1 MLALIKS
8 TNERISLQEKK
19 GLKVIYL
26 KKIFR
31 AKMWRYKKSYKII
44 RQHFDINFYLKENP
58 DVRAGKQDPILHYL
72 EHGSREGR
80 RPTPGFDVHFYTQKY
95 ASEIGEHEPFTY
107 YIKYG
112 RDKNH
117 STSRG
122 DTYVSQ
128 QTKQQIPDYELIE
141 SEFDADYYLN
151 ENHDVR
157 KLNVDPIIHYLQH
170 GRREGRRPTPDFDPA
185 FYAEEYASEVGEKD
199 PFTHYIKYGRKKGY
213 KGAIEEYYYSD
224 QLVYPDGVV
233 PSRRPRNE
241 NDYAMSVPFPEKL
254 RSHPYKK
261 TAAIIHA
268 FYPELM
274 EEVFGYLNQSNCV
287 IDLFISTDTNEKA
300 EEILLIKNTYTNGL
314 VEVRVTENRGRDIGP
329 MITSFKDVFTNY
341 EAFLHIHTKRSP
353 HGGDG
358 LSSWREYLFK
368 NLIGSAEV
376 IDSNLH
382 ILSSQNVGIVYPQ
395 HLYNLRGILNW
406 GYNFDIA
413 SSLLRK
419 IKIRLSKDMVLEF
432 PSGSMFWAR
441 TAAFRRIL
449 SLDLKLEDFDREAGQ
464 VDGTLSHA
472 IERLF
477 LFFAEASG
485 YAWIKIIHSDIDYP
499 HKNCVL
505 PVASEEQFSHH
516 FKRVYRPLL
525 TLPVSGAY
533 PLNRSIAPCREL
545 LFYPSSKTRKR
556 VILLVPSVNPRQV
569 FGGVT
574 TALKLFHD
582 MARYASPSV
591 DFAILATDASIE
603 PEGISAL
610 PEYTLKPFLSEEEDA
625 RFSLID
631 VSSRSTGR
639 FPIRSGDVFFATAWW
654 TALIA
659 KSGQKFQETYFGDF
673 NKFIYLIQDFEPNFY
688 GWGTMYALAEATYRD
703 NKRFYPIINS
713 EELYRFFRS
722 ETYAMTDAVCLPY
735 RLNDRINLLLN
746 PRPREKVLIFYGRPS
761 THRNLFEIICNALVL
776 WQTRNPVSSSS
787 WRVISL
793 GEDYPKSWL
802 NPIQNTDVL
811 GKITLEQY
819 AYWLSRSSIGV
830 SLMLSPHP
838 SYPPLEMAE
847 AGLMTITNDY
857 AFKSMSS
864 RFDLMSLPYVDEE
877 SLADYIEICV
887 NRYDTGDYSIN
898 TGRCEPKLGRQED
911 VNYFTTENLIKE
923 FDLNQSP

>member
-1 MLALIKS
+1 
-8 TNERISLQEKK
+8 
-19 GLKVIYL
+19 
-26 KKIFR
+26 
-31 AKMWRYKKSYKII
+31 MWRYKQSYKTIKPY
-44 RQHFDINFYLKENP
+44 FDIEFYLKENP
-58 DVRAGKQDPILHYL
+58 DVREGKQDPILHYL

-80 RPTPGFDVHFYTQKY
+80 RPTSDFDVHFYARTY
-95 ASEIGEHEPFTY
+95 ETEIGEYEPFVY

-112 RDKNH
+112 RHKNH
-117 STSRG
+117 TTSTG
-122 DTYVSQ
+122 DAYISQ
-128 QTKQQIPDYELIE
+128 QNKQHVSDYKLIE
-141 SEFDADYYLN
+141 SEFDVDYYFN
-151 ENHDVR
+151 ENHDVQR
-157 KLNVDPIIHYLQH
+157 SNVDPIIHYLQH

-185 FYAEEYASEVGEKD
+185 FYAKEYASEIGDTD
-199 PFTHYIKYGRKKGY
+199 PFTHYIKHGRKKGY
-213 KGAIEEYYYSD
+213 KGAAEEYYYSD

-241 NDYAMSVPFPEKL
+241 HDYAMSVPFPDGF
-254 RSHPYKK
+254 RDHPYEK
-261 TAAIIHA
+261 TAAIVHA

-274 EEVFGYLNQSNCV
+274 PEVLEYLNRSNCV
-287 IDLFISTDTNEKA
+287 IDIFVSTDTDEKA
-300 EEILLIKNTYTNGL
+300 QNIASIAKSYGNGL

-329 MITSFKDVFTNY
+329 MITSFKDVFDKY
-341 EAFLHIHTKRSP
+341 EVFLHIHTKKSP

-382 ILSSQNVGIVYPQ
+382 ILSSKNVGFVYPQ
-395 HLYNLRGILNW
+395 HLYSLRGILNW

-419 IKIRLSKDMVLEF
+419 INIRLSKDMVLEF

-449 SLDLKLEDFDREAGQ
+449 SLELKFEDFDREAGQ

-472 IERLF
+472 IERSF
-477 LFFAEASG
+477 LFFAEAAG
-485 YAWIKIIHSDIDYP
+485 YSWIKVIHSDIDYP

-505 PVASEEQFSHH
+505 PVDSEEDFAAHY
-516 FKRVYRPLL
+516 KRVYRPLL
-525 TLPVSGAY
+525 TLPISGAY

-545 LFYPSSKTRKR
+545 LFYPSTETRQR

-569 FGGVT
+569 FGGVA
-574 TALKLFHD
+574 TALKIFRD
-582 MARYASPSV
+582 MAKHASPNI
-591 DFAILATDASIE
+591 DFVILATDAAIE

-610 PEYTLKPFLSEEEDA
+610 PDYTTKPFLSEEEDA

-639 FPIRSGDVFFATAWW
+639 FSIRSSDVFFATAWW

-659 KSGQKFQETYFGDF
+659 KSGQNFQDTYFGSS

-703 NKRFYPIINS
+703 NTKFYPIINS

-722 ETYAMTDAVCLPY
+722 ETYAITDAVCLPY
-735 RLNDRINLLLN
+735 QLNERINLLLN

-802 NPIQNTDVL
+802 YPIQNADVL

-877 SLADYIEICV
+877 TLADYIEICV
-887 NRYDTGDYSIN
+887 TKYDTGDYNIN
-898 TGRCEPKLGRQED
+898 TGRREPRFGRQED
-911 VNYFTTENLIKE
+911 INYFTIDKLISE

>member
-1 MLALIKS
+1 M
-8 TNERISLQEKK
+8 N
-19 GLKVIYL
+19 YL

-31 AKMWRYKKSYKII
+31 RQMRHYKHSYKTIKP
-44 RQHFDINFYLKENP
+44 HFDASFYLNENP
-58 DVRAGKQDPILHYL
+58 DVRAGRQDPILHYL

-80 RPTPGFDVHFYTQKY
+80 RPTPDFDVHFYAQTY
-95 ASEIGEHEPFTY
+95 ASEIGEYEPFVH

-112 RDKNH
+112 RGKKH
-117 STSRG
+117 KTSKG
-122 DTYVSQ
+122 DAYISER
-128 QTKQQIPDYELIE
+128 TKQSNADYQLIKN
-141 SEFDADYYLN
+141 EFDADYYIN
-151 ENHDVR
+151 ENHDV
-157 KLNVDPIIHYLQH
+157 KEMNTDPIIHYLNH
-170 GRREGRRPTPDFDPA
+170 GRREGRRPTPDFDPT
-185 FYAEEYASEVGEKD
+185 FYAREYASEVGDTD
-199 PFTHYIKYGRKKGY
+199 PFIHYIRYGRKKGY
-213 KGAIEEYYYSD
+213 KGANEEYYYSD

-241 NDYAMSVPFPEKL
+241 NDYAMIVPFPDSL
-254 RSHPYKK
+254 RDHPYDR
-261 TAAIIHA
+261 TAAIVHA

-274 EEVFGYLNQSNCV
+274 AEVFGYLNQSNCA
-287 IDLFISTDTNEKA
+287 IDVFVSTDTDGKA
-300 EEILLIKNTYTNGL
+300 EEIFEVAKAYHNGS
-314 VEVRVTENRGRDIGP
+314 VEVRVIENRGRDIGP
-329 MITSFKDVFTNY
+329 MITGFKDVFIRY
-341 EAFLHIHTKRSP
+341 EAFLHIHTKKSP

-368 NLIGSAEV
+368 SLIGSAEV

-382 ILSSQNVGIVYPQ
+382 ILSSENVGFVYPQ
-395 HLYNLRGILNW
+395 HLYSLRGILNW

-419 IKIRLSKDMVLEF
+419 IKVRLSKDMVLEF

-441 TAAFRRIL
+441 TAAFQRIL

-472 IERLF
+472 IERTF

-485 YAWIKIIHSDIDYP
+485 HSWIKVIHSDIDYP
-499 HKNCVL
+499 HKNCTL
-505 PVASEEQFSHH
+505 PVNSREQFLHH
-516 FKRVYRPLL
+516 FRRVYRPLL
-525 TLPVSGAY
+525 TLPISGAY

-545 LFYPSSKTRKR
+545 LFYPSLETRRR

-569 FGGVT
+569 FGGVA
-574 TALKLFHD
+574 TALKVFRD
-582 MARYASPSV
+582 IAKYADPNV
-591 DFAILATDASIE
+591 DFVILATDAPIE
-603 PEGISAL
+603 PEGVSAL
-610 PEYTLKPFLSEEEDA
+610 SEYVIKPFLSDEEES
-625 RFSLID
+625 RLSLID
-631 VSSRSTGR
+631 VSSRSIGR
-639 FPIRSGDVFFATAWW
+639 FPIRSSDVFFATAWW

-659 KSGQKFQETYFGDF
+659 KSAQNFQETYFGRF

-703 NKRFYPIINS
+703 NERFYPIINS

-722 ETYAMTDAVCLPY
+722 ETYDMAGAVCLPY
-735 RLNDRINLLLN
+735 RLNERINLLLN
-746 PRPREKVLIFYGRPS
+746 PRPREKVLVFYGRPS

-776 WQTRNPVSSSS
+776 WQTRNPISSSS

-802 NPIQNTDVL
+802 HPIQNADVL

-857 AFKSMSS
+857 AFKSVRS

-877 SLADYIEICV
+877 ILADNIEICV
-887 NRYDTGDYSIN
+887 DRYNTGDYSIN
-898 TGRCEPKLGRQED
+898 TGRRKPKIDRQEG
-911 VNYFTTENLIKE
+911 VNYFTIEKLIIE
-923 FDLNQSP
+923 FGLGQS